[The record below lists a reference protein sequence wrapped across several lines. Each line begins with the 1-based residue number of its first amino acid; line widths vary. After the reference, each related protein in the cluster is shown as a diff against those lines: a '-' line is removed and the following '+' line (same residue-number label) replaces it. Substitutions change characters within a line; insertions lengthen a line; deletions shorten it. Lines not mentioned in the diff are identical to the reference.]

1 MLTCVSH
8 WILVDI
14 EKMEFIFQQ
23 DELMQQVCNFSVEE
37 QLTSLL
43 TLTSQGCAAQLETHF
58 RDIQHKM
65 LFHSNL
71 DEAQGGGVTHVA
83 LSTGFGP

>member
-1 MLTCVSH
+1 
-8 WILVDI
+8 
-14 EKMEFIFQQ
+14 MEFIFQQ

-43 TLTSQGCAAQLETHF
+43 TPTSQGRAAQLKTHF

-71 DEAQGGGVTHVA
+71 DEEQRGGVTHVA
-83 LSTGFGP
+83 LSSVFGP